1 MQAKV
6 VLVSC
11 ALIGAA
17 AAGGQGDPYQV
28 ATLCTAYPVNI
39 GRRVNVSTGEELQQA
54 LDAANAGDTIMLAAG
69 GTFRPRAGQ
78 SFVLRNRPVP
88 SGQWVIIRSADPA
101 FDFNGKIPPGRRVD
115 AADGSLMPLLRATTV
130 NIPAIR
136 ADARAHGYR
145 LVGLDIGPDNTL
157 HQLTNLVEL
166 GSGRDTSSDTEP
178 SDIIVDRCYLHGS
191 DTGDFRRGVLLN
203 GVRLSVIDSYL
214 ANFHDSNSDSQALG
228 GSNGAGPF
236 RIVNNF
242 LEAASENI
250 MFGGSDPAIPNL
262 VPADI
267 EILRN
272 LSTKRL
278 AWRDAR
284 VPVKN
289 AFELKSARRV
299 LVEGNIFENVWA
311 SGQDGTAILLKSVNQ
326 GGECTG
332 CVTEYVTFRNNIVR
346 HAAMGVLINAAE
358 VGRKGVERPRPAN
371 HIRLENVLFEDIGGA
386 DWGRNGGK
394 LLRIFGGV
402 ADVSITHITSRSNR
416 NGILDPGGPA
426 DANPRL
432 TFKYNIV
439 ERLNYGIGVG
449 SEEGTRTLAR
459 NFAPYV
465 YDQNVIVNTSSGGT
479 QAISSAALQ
488 SRYPART
495 WVVNDWGEVG
505 FEPDTSRL
513 QQSSR
518 FYRAGDDRRDIGAD
532 IDAIT
537 GTHLRAADSCGPA
550 AVPRKQP

>member
-1 MQAKV
+1 MQIKV

-11 ALIGAA
+11 ALIGVA
-17 AAGGQGDPYQV
+17 AAGGQEDPYQI

-39 GRRVNVSTGEELQQA
+39 GRRVNVSTGEELQRA
-54 LDAANAGDTIMLAAG
+54 LDAANAGDTIMLSVG
-69 GTFRPRAGQ
+69 KTFRPNAGK
-78 SFVLRNRPVP
+78 SFVLRNRPIAA
-88 SGQWVIIRSADPA
+88 GQWVIIRSADGA
-101 FDFNGKIPPGRRVD
+101 FDFNGKVAPGRRVD
-115 AADGSLMPLLRATTV
+115 ETDAPLMPRLRATSANV
-130 NIPAIR
+130 PAIR
-136 ADARAHGYR
+136 AEDAAHGYR
-145 LVGLDIGPDNTL
+145 LVGLDVGADDAMQ
-157 HQLTNLVEL
+157 QLTNLVEF
-166 GSGRDTSSDTEP
+166 GSGKDTSPDTEP
-178 SDIIVDRCYLHGS
+178 ADIVVDRCYLHGN
-191 DTGDFRRGVLLN
+191 DTGNFRRGVMLN

-214 ANFHDSNSDSQALG
+214 ANFHDANTDSQAILG
-228 GSNGAGPF
+228 YNGPGPF

-250 MFGGSDPAIPNL
+250 MFGGADPTIPNL

-267 EILRN
+267 EIRRN

-278 AWRDAR
+278 AWRDAH

-289 AFELKSARRV
+289 AFELKNARRV
-299 LVEGNIFENVWA
+299 LVDGNIFENVWA

-326 GGECTG
+326 NGKCAG

-346 HAAMGVLINAAE
+346 RANMGVTINAAE
-358 VGRKGVERPRPAN
+358 VGRKGLERPLRAN
-371 HIRLENVLFEDIGGA
+371 HFRFENVLFEEIGGRE
-386 DWGRNGGK
+386 WGTNGGK

-402 ADVSITHITSRSNR
+402 SDVSITHVTSRSNR
-416 NGILDPGGPA
+416 NGILDPVGPA

-449 SEEGTRTLAR
+449 SEEGTRTLTR

-465 YDQNVIVNTSSGGT
+465 YDQNVIVNTSSSGT
-479 QAISSAALQ
+479 QAISSSALQ
-488 SRYPART
+488 SRYPAHT

-505 FEPDTSRL
+505 FEADTSRL

-518 FYRAGDDRRDIGAD
+518 FYRAGDDHRDIGAD

-537 GTHLRAADSCGPA
+537 QTHLRVSDSCGPA